1 MDLAR
6 FEVLETY
13 VTTLSS
19 AFAQLQEENQQLG
32 DRVQQLQQTLLV
44 CQRELE
50 QLRSER
56 EELLQLRTKMQALEQ
71 ERNIIQ
77 QKLQQMLSTIEWLE
91 ERTRLDGDRQA

>member
-1 MDLAR
+1 
-6 FEVLETY
+6 
-13 VTTLSS
+13 
-19 AFAQLQEENQQLG
+19 
-32 DRVQQLQQTLLV
+32 
-44 CQRELE
+44 LE